1 MSGNHKKADVY
12 SLIKYVSKNSKD
24 MTTIKSAV
32 IAIDEALDTY
42 KTIIE
47 RKIEE
52 LKKDN
57 LLLCDDEA
65 FLCAYDEKFDNVKEI
80 RLKAYAV
87 IVEILRI
94 KCPEYTFVDVDYAA
108 LVYDQLLLYMKN
120 KITEFYIEKTRLG
133 NVY

>member
-1 MSGNHKKADVY
+1 MTFSKFILRYKKKDIPNTDREEDYIVLDKVSGNHKKADVY

-52 LKKDN
+52 LKKDH

-65 FLCAYDEKFDNVKEI
+65 KNSEDEIQKITDKYIAMIDSAIDDKTKEI
-80 RLKAYAV
+80 LTV
-87 IVEILRI
+87 
-94 KCPEYTFVDVDYAA
+94 
-108 LVYDQLLLYMKN
+108 
-120 KITEFYIEKTRLG
+120 
-133 NVY
+133 